1 MIKALIR
8 SLELIGV
15 YYNIR
20 EIPEAVIM
28 KLDIT
33 KENKGI
39 VICCENN
46 LTLKKYLLLSQHVSS
61 RGFIIKDYIIKFG
74 NSDDNVPTEG

>member
-20 EIPEAVIM
+20 EIPEAVII

-39 VICCENN
+39 VICCKN
-46 LTLKKYLLLSQHVSS
+46 
-61 RGFIIKDYIIKFG
+61 I
-74 NSDDNVPTEG
+74 